1 MYRKKI
7 AGPLIN
13 YTLDDERTMG
23 TKKKKKEN
31 IGKSGTVNFT
41 INRTNLI
48 KFPRILDIKLPLKC
62 N

>member
-23 TKKKKKEN
+23 TKKKKRK
-31 IGKSGTVNFT
+31 
-41 INRTNLI
+41 
-48 KFPRILDIKLPLKC
+48 ILEKVVQLTLPLTERI
-62 N
+62 

>member
-7 AGPLIN
+7 ASPLIN

-23 TKKKKKEN
+23 TKKKKEN

-48 KFPRILDIKLPLKC
+48 KFPRILDIKLLLKC